1 MTAYI
6 DTHIAVWLYAGLRER
21 FSTRALDA
29 LECHALMLPPMAY
42 LELQYLYQLKRISL
56 PPEPVLATLSASF
69 GVELCSLPFA
79 TVAQAALGISWN
91 TDPFDGLI
99 VAQAISAGNA
109 PLITADERIR
119 ERYGPAVW

>member
-21 FSTRALDA
+21 FSTRALNA
-29 LECHALMLPPMAY
+29 LERHELMFPPMAY
-42 LELQYLYQLKRISL
+42 LELQYLYQLKRIAL
-56 PPEPVLATLSASF
+56 PPEPVLATLNASF

-79 TVAQAALGISWN
+79 TVAQAAIGISWT
-91 TDPFDGLI
+91 TDPFDRLI
-99 VAQAISAGNA
+99 VAQAIAAGNA

-119 ERYGPAVW
+119 DRYGPAVW